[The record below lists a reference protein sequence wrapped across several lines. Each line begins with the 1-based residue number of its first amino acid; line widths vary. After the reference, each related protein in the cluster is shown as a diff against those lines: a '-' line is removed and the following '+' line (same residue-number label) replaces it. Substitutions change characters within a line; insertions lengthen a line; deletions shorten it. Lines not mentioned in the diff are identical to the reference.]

1 MKVRNARTGKWIE
14 LPDGDGT
21 IWHPYLRRYVSLDK
35 VKLGAE
41 ARMAAHD
48 AMPIAKRYA
57 VYVAGVKGLTKPWLV
72 ELRRDKH
79 TPTLDEYKAIQV
91 ENLL

>member
-14 LPDGDGT
+14 LPDGDDT
-21 IWHPYLRRYVSLDK
+21 IWSPRRQQYVSLDSL
-35 VKLGAE
+35 KLGAE

-57 VYVAGVKGLTKPWLV
+57 VYVAGVRGLTKPWLV
-72 ELRRDKH
+72 KLRRDKH
-79 TPTLDEYKAIQV
+79 TAELDEYKAIHV